1 MSGAVETTTT
11 RHVVWT
17 TMGEIAEVVGGGT
30 PRTNEPEN
38 FEGGNIPWI
47 TPADLSG
54 YVGKQISRG
63 ARSITER
70 GLQTSS
76 ARLLPAGSVLFT
88 SRAPIGYVAIAA
100 NPVATNQGFKSF
112 VLSPKVLPDYVY
124 WWLTGSKR
132 TAEKLASGTTFLEL
146 SGANAKKLPIP
157 LVPEDEQH
165 RVVAEIETQFSR
177 LDKAVNNLQR
187 ARANL
192 ARHRASMLR
201 DAIEGRLV
209 EPSAPWTTVPL
220 SDVAEVQLGQQRAP
234 VHAEAAVQLPYVRAA
249 NITWSGLDITDIKT
263 MGFPNPARYRLADG
277 DILLSEASGSAK
289 EVGKPALWR
298 NEIPG
303 ACYQKTLIRVRADR
317 SRLLPEFA
325 YYFFL
330 HTCLSGQ
337 FARLAPGVG
346 ILHLTAERML
356 SWPTVVPPL
365 ADQRRVVAEVER
377 RLSIARGVEAQVE
390 ANLKRA
396 QSLRQAV
403 LDKAFAVEA

>member
-1 MSGAVETTTT
+1 VRTLDELTVARVDQSGPSD
-11 RHVVWT
+11 
-17 TMGEIAEVVGGGT
+17 AEDFT
-30 PRTNEPEN
+30 
-38 FEGGNIPWI
+38 
-47 TPADLSG
+47 
-54 YVGKQISRG
+54 YVDI
-63 ARSITER
+63 
-70 GLQTSS
+70 
-76 ARLLPAGSVLFT
+76 GSVDNLSKKIVGPKRVAACAAP
-88 SRAPIGYVAIAA
+88 SRAKQKLRAGDVIVSMTRPNLNAVALVPATLDGAIGSS
-100 NPVATNQGFKSF
+100 GFH
-112 VLSPKVLPDYVY
+112 VLRAQADVLPE
-124 WWLTGSKR
+124 WLYFGVQTR
-132 TAEKLASGTTFLEL
+132 RFI
-146 SGANAKKLPIP
+146 GAMSDVVQGALYPAVRPRDIRAFSLP
-157 LVPEDEQH
+157 VPSVSAQ
-165 RVVAEIETQFSR
+165 RNVVDDIETQFSR
-177 LDKAVNNLQR
+177 LDQAIAGLQR
-187 ARANL
+187 IKVNL
-192 ARHRASMLR
+192 ARHQASILR

-209 EPSAPWTTVPL
+209 EPSAPWTTLPL
-220 SDVAEVQLGQQRAP
+220 SEVAEVQLGQQRAP

-263 MGFPNPARYRLADG
+263 MGFPNPARYQLADG

-303 ACYQKTLIRVRADR
+303 ACYQKTLIRVRSDR

-365 ADQRRVVAEVER
+365 ADQQRVVAEVDR
-377 RLSIARGVEAQVE
+377 RLSIARGVEAQVD

-403 LDKAFAVEA
+403 LDKAFALEA

>member
-1 MSGAVETTTT
+1 MRTLDELTVARVDQSGPSD
-11 RHVVWT
+11 
-17 TMGEIAEVVGGGT
+17 AEDFT
-30 PRTNEPEN
+30 
-38 FEGGNIPWI
+38 
-47 TPADLSG
+47 
-54 YVGKQISRG
+54 YVDI
-63 ARSITER
+63 
-70 GLQTSS
+70 
-76 ARLLPAGSVLFT
+76 GSVDNLSKKIVGPKRVAACAAP
-88 SRAPIGYVAIAA
+88 SRAKQKLRAGDVIVSMTRPNLNAVALVPATLDGAIGSS
-100 NPVATNQGFKSF
+100 GFH
-112 VLSPKVLPDYVY
+112 VLRAEADVLPE
-124 WWLTGSKR
+124 WLYFGVQTR
-132 TAEKLASGTTFLEL
+132 RFI
-146 SGANAKKLPIP
+146 GAMSDVVQGALYPAVRPRDIRAFSLPVP
-157 LVPEDEQH
+157 SVSAQRNLVDD
-165 RVVAEIETQFSR
+165 IETQFSR
-177 LDKAVNNLQR
+177 LDQAIAGLQR
-187 ARANL
+187 IKVNL
-192 ARHRASMLR
+192 ARHQASSLR

-209 EPSAPWTTVPL
+209 EPSAPWTTLPL
-220 SDVAEVQLGQQRAP
+220 SEVAEVQLGQQRAP

-263 MGFPNPARYRLADG
+263 MGFPNPARYQLADG

-365 ADQRRVVAEVER
+365 ADQQRVVAEVDR
-377 RLSIARGVEAQVE
+377 RLSIARGVEAQVD

-403 LDKAFAVEA
+403 LDKAFALEA

>member
-1 MSGAVETTTT
+1 MRTLDELTVARVDQSGPSD
-11 RHVVWT
+11 
-17 TMGEIAEVVGGGT
+17 AEDFT
-30 PRTNEPEN
+30 
-38 FEGGNIPWI
+38 
-47 TPADLSG
+47 
-54 YVGKQISRG
+54 YVDI
-63 ARSITER
+63 
-70 GLQTSS
+70 
-76 ARLLPAGSVLFT
+76 GSVDNLSKKIVGPKRVAACAAP
-88 SRAPIGYVAIAA
+88 SRAKQKLRAGDVIVSMTRPNLNAVALVPATLDGAIGSS
-100 NPVATNQGFKSF
+100 GFH
-112 VLSPKVLPDYVY
+112 VLRAQADVLPE
-124 WWLTGSKR
+124 WLYFGVQTR
-132 TAEKLASGTTFLEL
+132 RFI
-146 SGANAKKLPIP
+146 GAMSDVVQGALYPAVRPRDIRAFSLP
-157 LVPEDEQH
+157 VPSVSAQ
-165 RVVAEIETQFSR
+165 RNVVDDIETQFSR
-177 LDKAVNNLQR
+177 LDQAIAGLQR
-187 ARANL
+187 IKVNL
-192 ARHRASMLR
+192 ARHQASILR

-209 EPSAPWTTVPL
+209 EPSAPWTTLPL
-220 SDVAEVQLGQQRAP
+220 SEVAEVQLGQQRAP

-263 MGFPNPARYRLADG
+263 MGFPNPARYQLADG

-303 ACYQKTLIRVRADR
+303 ACYQKTLIRVRSDR

-365 ADQRRVVAEVER
+365 ADQQRVVAEVDR
-377 RLSIARGVEAQVE
+377 RLSIARGVEAQVD

-403 LDKAFAVEA
+403 LDKAFALEA

>member
-1 MSGAVETTTT
+1 MRTLDELT
-11 RHVVWT
+11 
-17 TMGEIAEVVGGGT
+17 VGRVDQGGPADADEFT
-30 PRTNEPEN
+30 YIDIGSVDNLSKKIVGPKRVA
-38 FEGGNIPWI
+38 
-47 TPADLSG
+47 TPA
-54 YVGKQISRG
+54 
-63 ARSITER
+63 A
-70 GLQTSS
+70 
-76 ARLLPAGSVLFT
+76 P
-88 SRAPIGYVAIAA
+88 SRAKQTLRAGDVIVSMTRPNLNAVALVPPALDGAIGSS
-100 NPVATNQGFKSF
+100 GFH
-112 VLSPKVLPDYVY
+112 VLRAHAGVLPE
-124 WWLTGSKR
+124 WLYFGVQTRRFIDAMSDVVQ
-132 TAEKLASGTTFLEL
+132 
-146 SGANAKKLPIP
+146 GALYPAVRPRDIRAFSLP
-157 LVPEDEQH
+157 VPSVSAQ
-165 RVVAEIETQFSR
+165 RNVVDNIETQFSR
-177 LDKAVNNLQR
+177 LDQAIAGLQR
-187 ARANL
+187 IKVNL
-192 ARHRASMLR
+192 ARHQASMLR

-209 EPSAPWTTVPL
+209 EPSAPWRTLPL
-220 SDVAEVQLGQQRAP
+220 SEVAEVQLGQQRAP

-263 MGFPNPARYRLADG
+263 MGFPNPARYQLADG

-365 ADQRRVVAEVER
+365 ADQQRVVAEVER

>member
-1 MSGAVETTTT
+1 MRPIGDTGKYVNGLAFKPTDWGEEGTPIIRIQNLTDASKPMNRTT
-11 RHVVWT
+11 REVDAAYLVYRGDLLVSWSATLDAFIWDRDPALLNQHIFKVV
-17 TMGEIAEVVGGGT
+17 
-30 PRTNEPEN
+30 
-38 FEGGNIPWI
+38 
-47 TPADLSG
+47 
-54 YVGKQISRG
+54 
-63 ARSITER
+63 
-70 GLQTSS
+70 
-76 ARLLPAGSVLFT
+76 
-88 SRAPIGYVAIAA
+88 
-100 NPVATNQGFKSF
+100 
-112 VLSPKVLPDYVY
+112 PDESLV
-124 WWLTGSKR
+124 SKR
-132 TAEKLASGTTFLEL
+132 YLYYGLKNAIKQMQRTEHVHGSTMKHINRGPFLAH
-146 SGANAKKLPIP
+146 P
-157 LVPEDEQH
+157 LRVPEATKQTE
-165 RVVAEIETQFSR
+165 VVAEIDKQFSR
-177 LDKAVNNLQR
+177 LDSAVTNLER
-187 ARANL
+187 VRVSL
-192 ARHRASMLR
+192 ARHRASTLR

-209 EPSAPWTTVPL
+209 EPSAPWRTLPL
-220 SDVAEVQLGQQRAP
+220 SEVAEVQLGQQRAP

-263 MGFPNPARYRLADG
+263 MGFPNPARYQLADG

-365 ADQRRVVAEVER
+365 ADQQRVIAEVER